1 MKETKKPIV
10 DVGGGLESYIAAGD
24 ENTRELLASDAPV
37 IAALKQFDAFFR
49 DGLWREPVLSN
60 PLAFLLFTNA
70 YMLFLSGA
78 RMALTGHA
86 AAIYPLLRTALE
98 SACYGFLIERKPDLA
113 DVWTQRH
120 QSKAQYDAC
129 RNAFTVAK
137 ANKLIRPVSADI
149 GNLVEGIYDAAI
161 DFGGHP
167 NIKGVIQHVTM
178 DQDRDDGM
186 VAVNLAGLHGTG
198 GTETTRAL
206 VACLDFGLAIA
217 AVIVLGPETPS
228 KALVTKLQELS
239 DLKNAVADELQADPD
254 AAS

>member
-1 MKETKKPIV
+1 MNDPKTPIV

-24 ENTRELLASDAPV
+24 ENTRDLLAGNAPT

-70 YMLFLSGA
+70 YMLFLSGG

-129 RNAFTVAK
+129 RNAFTVAR
-137 ANKLIRPVSADI
+137 ANKLIRSASIDI

-167 NIKGVIQHVTM
+167 NIKGVIQHVSM
-178 DQDRDDGM
+178 DEERDDGM

-198 GTETTRAL
+198 GIETTRGL
-206 VACLDFGLAIA
+206 MACLDFGLAIA
-217 AVIVLGPETPS
+217 AVIILAPDAPS
-228 KALVTKLQELS
+228 ATLVATLQELN
-239 DLKNAVADELQADPD
+239 DLKNTVADGLQADAD
-254 AAS
+254 DSG